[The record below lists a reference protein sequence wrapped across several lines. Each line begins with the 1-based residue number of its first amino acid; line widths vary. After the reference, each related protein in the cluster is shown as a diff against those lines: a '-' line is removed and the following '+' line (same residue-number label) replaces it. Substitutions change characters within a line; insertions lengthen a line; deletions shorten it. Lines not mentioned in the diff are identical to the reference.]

1 MSSLIISPEGV
12 YTDIE
17 HDFIE
22 NEPPGLFPGGQDSTW
37 GQIRSVYAA
46 YLQVLAD
53 MMTKW
58 YGNLDPSTVTTDD
71 LPEWEYM
78 LNLPQSNTTLSDT
91 ARRNNVVARFEVGPF
106 TRTRRAQIVES
117 FITQTFGQAIMFKP
131 EGIPFVSAGIPFY
144 SGTTSLV
151 GTYKIIENIPAFSYQ
166 VRIKNTITVD
176 LAGLTRELARIT
188 PAGITFTVVSVAT
201 P

>member
-1 MSSLIISPEGV
+1 MSELTISPEGV

-22 NEPPGLFPGGQDSTW
+22 NEPPGLLPGGQDSTW

-58 YGNLDPSTVTTDD
+58 YGNLDPSTVSSDD
-71 LPEWEYM
+71 IPEWEYM

-106 TRTRRAQIVES
+106 TRTRRRQIVEA
-117 FITQTFGQAIMFKP
+117 FITQTFGQAIVFTP
-131 EGIPFVSAGIPFY
+131 DGIPFVSAGIPFY
-144 SGTTSLV
+144 ADIGSLT
-151 GTYKIIENIPAFSYQ
+151 GTYNIVENIPAFSYQ
-166 VRIKNTITVD
+166 VRILNTVTVD
-176 LAGLTRELARIT
+176 QAGLTRELARIT
-188 PAGITFTVVSVAT
+188 PAGIIFTILSTAT